1 MCGSTIDPTV
11 ISWDIEELDLADH
24 GAAFAVVGTSDQCR
38 VTFSCADEATA
49 ERLVATLNGSG
60 IVGATAEV
68 TR

>member
-68 TR
+68 AR

>member
-11 ISWDIEELDLADH
+11 ISWGIEELDLAEH

-49 ERLVATLNGSG
+49 ERLVPTLNVRG